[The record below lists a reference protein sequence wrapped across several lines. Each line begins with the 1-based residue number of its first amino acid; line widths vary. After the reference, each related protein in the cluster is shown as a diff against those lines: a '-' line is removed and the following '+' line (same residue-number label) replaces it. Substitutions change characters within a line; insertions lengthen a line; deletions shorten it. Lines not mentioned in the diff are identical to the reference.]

1 MRLFA
6 VFVIAASSSACTNQD
21 RAAHG
26 NTDSAAPVESLIV
39 ARPDSAA
46 PAEPASVDPVDALL
60 DTILPARPAVIAT
73 GDTVESFGGS
83 MMDTSYAVAHY
94 RKNSAQFFRIDQ
106 STGHRPDGKA
116 IWRTIT
122 HVSLPVLKK
131 EEQFMHGGMCGTGDK
146 GEPYI
151 LAVVT
156 AKAEQVEWKDVSRAW
171 RFDRASETVKEI
183 DPKQV
188 TCWNPGDD

>member
-6 VFVIAASSSACTNQD
+6 ALVIAAGSSACVNQD

-26 NTDSAAPVESLIV
+26 NADSTAPVESLV
-39 ARPDSAA
+39 AVQPKSPT
-46 PAEPASVDPVDALL
+46 PAVPGSVDPVDALL

-116 IWRTIT
+116 IWRTIK
-122 HVSLPVLKK
+122 HVSLPSLKK

-156 AKAEQVEWKDVSRAW
+156 ADAEQVEWKNVSRAW
-171 RFDRASETVKEI
+171 RFDPTSETVEEI